1 MKGFQRI
8 NALASRM
15 KKLGMELQEGNV
27 LRELIIQNE
36 DYIVSLNKDQ
46 LNNEGINSQGV
57 EIASYAPYTPAT
69 VARKVK
75 KHQPYDR
82 VTLRD
87 TGKFQAGFHLVMTP
101 KTFRV
106 TSSDKKTDELVE
118 KYGSYIF
125 GLTSENRN
133 RLIQE
138 VLLPALSD
146 YMINTIDQ

>member
-8 NALASRM
+8 NALASRL
-15 KKLGMELQEGNV
+15 KKLGMELQDGNA

-36 DYIVSLNKDQ
+36 DHIVSLNRDQ
-46 LNNEGINSQGV
+46 LNDEGINSQGE
-57 EIASYAPYTPAT
+57 EIASYAPYSPAT
-69 VARKVK
+69 IARKIK

-87 TGKFQAGFHLVMTP
+87 TGKFQAGFHLVVTP
-101 KTFRV
+101 GSFRV
-106 TSSDKKTDELVE
+106 TSSDKKTGDLVE
-118 KYGSYIF
+118 KYGPYIF

-138 VLLPALSD
+138 ILMPALTD
-146 YMINTIDQ
+146 YMIKTIDK